1 MRSLLIKELHFKLVL
16 LHDSSSGQFHYN
28 RFEIMSNKTTQG
40 KSKENFPKST
50 ENLSKST
57 ENFN

>member
-28 RFEIMSNKTTQG
+28 RFEIMSNKTRKIKG
-40 KSKENFPKST
+40 KSKENF
-50 ENLSKST
+50 SKST